1 MYNKPK
7 NLINFPSIKLSVE
20 VRWFKLRRELT
31 SSSREGPPD
40 SLPILYVFD
49 KQELRFQFVNEN
61 RPILMF
67 PKTLSP
73 EGKCLSTPDE
83 VQLSLLLIFVLVN
96 KNRTF
101 NLENSPKTSAKNLH
115 CVGG

>member
-7 NLINFPSIKLSVE
+7 NLINFPSIKRSVE
-20 VRWFKLRRELT
+20 VRWFKLRRELE

-40 SLPILYVFD
+40 SLPILYLFD
-49 KQELRFQFVNEN
+49 KQEQKFQFFNEN